1 MSMAV
6 EINLRHI
13 YYVPNYSEED
23 YISKVTVSATGALN
37 FKRLWTVFQNIGR
50 KMTCADFIENLSELN
65 DGENFPKE
73 VLKSIFQ
80 SIKTEAI
87 EWAV

>member
-1 MSMAV
+1 MLNTLSCFKILMACVVVIMSMAV

-37 FKRLWTVFQNIGR
+37 FKRL
-50 KMTCADFIENLSELN
+50 
-65 DGENFPKE
+65 
-73 VLKSIFQ
+73 
-80 SIKTEAI
+80 
-87 EWAV
+87 

>member
-1 MSMAV
+1 MACVVVIMSMAV

-37 FKRLWTVFQNIGR
+37 FKRL
-50 KMTCADFIENLSELN
+50 
-65 DGENFPKE
+65 
-73 VLKSIFQ
+73 
-80 SIKTEAI
+80 
-87 EWAV
+87 